1 MIPRTYPSTDASNGQ
16 SQLIGY
22 YLGSIEGLT
31 RWVDYIP
38 VRFNS
43 YLNGPENTYDLNGY
57 IPVSSISSITGLT
70 PFKDYVP
77 LYIDNTSTDVWTS
90 DVDGYIPIGL
100 KKSNGASLEL
110 DFTKTTTLDSR
121 ITFTRAST
129 ATYFDSTGVMQT
141 AAINAPRFDFDPAS
155 KEPKGLLI
163 EEQRTNLALY
173 SEQFNNAVWA
183 DSSTTSTTRT
193 ADQIAAPDGTT
204 TADLILNTT
213 TLNRHTFQQSFSVAS
228 GTATYSASVYI
239 KKYIGSG
246 TPPYFVFYLGNS
258 FQGLNRAGIFVN
270 TSTFTVDSTV
280 FTAGS
285 GTLSGYSVTPVGND
299 WYKIT
304 ISAST
309 GETGAVTIRM
319 CFGISNTV
327 LSGPLS
333 NSYIGDGNTGF
344 YLWGAQLEAATFAT
358 SYIPTV
364 ASQVTR
370 SADNARMTGTNFS
383 SWYNQSEGTIYA
395 EGFLNNPAVTGAQ
408 IRRLAEV
415 NDGSSNNRISF
426 GYASSS
432 GTLRSQ
438 YVASGVSLNGT
449 NGQTASSVFPSAKV
463 AVAYKVADYAF
474 SPKGA
479 SATTSTAANVP
490 VVNTLSI
497 GNEASNNAL
506 GSANGTIRKIAYY
519 PIRLTNSQLQAL
531 TL

>member
-163 EEQRTNLALY
+163 EEQRTNLLTY
-173 SEQFNNAVWA
+173 SEQFDNAAWTKTR
-183 DSSTTSTTRT
+183 STIT
-193 ADQIAAPDGTT
+193 ANTIIAPDGALTGDTFADTVDNNTHTLRTATITSAPTT
-204 TADLILNTT
+204 SAVTATIYVKQNDQSNLFILYVSGDLDTST
-213 TLNRHTFQQSFSVAS
+213 YGRVAS
-228 GTATYSASVYI
+228 TFNLSTGTVAGNASAN
-239 KKYIGSG
+239 G
-246 TPPYFVFYLGNS
+246 
-258 FQGLNRAGIFVN
+258 A
-270 TSTFTVDSTV
+270 TFTSN
-280 FTAGS
+280 S
-285 GTLSGYSVTPVGND
+285 ITPVGNG
-299 WYKIT
+299 WYRCSVT
-304 ISAST
+304 GTVGST
-309 GETGAVTIRM
+309 GSPTGVRFVAGFATV
-319 CFGISNTV
+319 SNASV
-327 LSGPLS
+327 AS
-333 NSYIGDGNTGF
+333 SYAGTGQSV
-344 YLWGAQLEAATFAT
+344 YIWGAQLEAGAFAT

-370 SADNARMTGTNFS
+370 AADAASMTGTNFS
-383 SWYNQSEGTIYA
+383 SWYNQTEGTFFA
-395 EGFLNNPAVTGAQ
+395 QFTPAVSNFGINRNIFMASDGTTVNSVGVRYGSSGSQPSLTVITSSTNQAILVTGAM
-408 IRRLAEV
+408 IAGTSYKLAGAYKA
-415 NDGSSNNRISF
+415 NDF
-426 GYASSS
+426 AASRDARTVVTDTS
-432 GTLRSQ
+432 GT
-438 YVASGVSLNGT
+438 
-449 NGQTASSVFPSAKV
+449 
-463 AVAYKVADYAF
+463 
-474 SPKGA
+474 
-479 SATTSTAANVP
+479 VP
-490 VVNTLSI
+490 VVTQAEI
-497 GNEASNNAL
+497 GMLA
-506 GSANGTIRKIAYY
+506 GTAFSTQTISKLAYY
-519 PIRLTNSQLQAL
+519 PTRLSNTELKAI
-531 TL
+531 TA

>member
-22 YLGSIEGLT
+22 YLGSVVGLT

-57 IPVSSISSITGLT
+57 IPVSSISSVTGLT

-258 FQGLNRAGIFVN
+258 FQGLNRAGISVN

-370 SADNARMTGTNFS
+370 SADLAVMTGTNFS
-383 SWYNQSEGTIYA
+383 SWYNQTEGTFFA
-395 EGFLNNPAVTGAQ
+395 QFTPAVSNFGTNKNMFLASDGTTANFVGLRYGSSGSQAAMAATTSAVIQANIVTGAM
-408 IRRLAEV
+408 IAGTSYKIAGV
-415 NDGSSNNRISF
+415 YKANDF
-426 GYASSS
+426 AASRDA
-432 GTLRSQ
+432 GT
-438 YVASGVSLNGT
+438 VGADTNGT
-449 NGQTASSVFPSAKV
+449 
-463 AVAYKVADYAF
+463 
-474 SPKGA
+474 
-479 SATTSTAANVP
+479 VP
-490 VVNTLSI
+490 VVTQAEI
-497 GNEASNNAL
+497 GSLASGNI
-506 GSANGTIRKIAYY
+506 GSQYISKLAYY
-519 PIRLTNSQLQAL
+519 PTRLSNTELKAI
-531 TL
+531 TA